1 MVKVAGRR
9 EMLKRSYLVSCISTI
24 LILSTDAYPLVPS
37 QVRHH
42 RRTHVVVQRLARSTG
57 GSAAITSSLDQRT
70 IEEESNFWVAVRKRN
85 PAEEKYRVPCFQN
98 LDKDGSLP
106 DACYTSL
113 TDPAFQPKPSCLV
126 SIDLSETTLDDDTL
140 SYVHQCIDAG
150 LTTIQGGTPYCY
162 RLLQEQTPRTV
173 LNRANLVTS
182 LRVPTLLAGNPRDV
196 LLRPLYET
204 GGPCIDTLQLQH
216 NPKSPYF
223 MDLLDVATDLQR
235 EGLIRSIVGY
245 RMPSKLMREAHE
257 CGFRIETNQ
266 IPMSLLDPCRN
277 YNPEL
282 LLAAKDTN
290 TLLVIDSPLAGGL
303 LTDRYHSRRGEPF
316 LYELTPSERH
326 HLFSLYEWSK
336 RRTTRKNPWIGF
348 QSDLIDVLYHIALKH
363 RVSIDTVV
371 LRWTLQQDYV
381 SRVVVQGDLRDIE
394 EQRQFQPQR
403 LRRVFSF
410 ELDDDEINQL
420 WEASGCEKP
429 SATLPMLNLE
439 NLEMSGNGLFL
450 PSDMTR

>member
-1 MVKVAGRR
+1 M
-9 EMLKRSYLVSCISTI
+9 
-24 LILSTDAYPLVPS
+24 LILSTDAYPALVPS
-37 QVRHH
+37 NVRHH
-42 RRTHVVVQRLARSTG
+42 RRMQQVIQRLTRS
-57 GSAAITSSLDQRT
+57 SSDCAAITSSEPRA
-70 IEEESNFWVAVRKRN
+70 IEEESNFWIAVRKRN
-85 PAEEKYRVPCFQN
+85 PVDEEYRVPCFQN

-113 TDPAFQPKPSCLV
+113 SDPAFQPKPSCLV

-162 RLLQEQTPRTV
+162 RVLQEQTPRTV

-204 GGPCIDTLQLQH
+204 GGPCLDTLQLQH

-245 RMPSKLMREAHE
+245 RLPPKLMREAHA

-266 IPMSLLDPCRN
+266 VPMNLLDPCRN

-303 LTDRYHSRRGEPF
+303 LSDRYHSRRGEPYK
-316 LYELTPSERH
+316 YELTPSERH

-336 RRTTRKNPWIGF
+336 RRKTSKTPWIGF
-348 QSDLIDVLYHIALKH
+348 QSDMMNVLYDIALKH

-371 LRWTLQQDYV
+371 LRWTLQQEYV
-381 SRVVVQGDLRDIE
+381 SRVVVPCDLRDIE

-410 ELDDDEINQL
+410 ELDDNEVDQL

-429 SATLPMLNLE
+429 SAALPLFNFE
-439 NLEMSGNGLFL
+439 DVEMSGNGLFL
-450 PSDMTR
+450 PSDRTR

>member
-1 MVKVAGRR
+1 MIEVARTEMPNRR
-9 EMLKRSYLVSCISTI
+9 SLIMCIFTFISA
-24 LILSTDAYPLVPS
+24 TDAYPLVPLNA
-37 QVRHH
+37 RHA
-42 RRTHVVVQRLARSTG
+42 RRKQPLTQRLATRSTG
-57 GSAAITSSLDQRT
+57 RTRAITPPEQSA

-85 PAEEKYRVPCFQN
+85 PVEEEYRVPCFQH

-106 DACYTSL
+106 NACYTSL
-113 TDPAFQPKPSCLV
+113 SDPSFEPKPSCLV

-150 LTTIQGGTPYCY
+150 LTTVQGGTPYCY

-182 LRVPTLLAGNPRDV
+182 LRVPTLLAGSPRDV
-196 LLRPLYET
+196 LLRPLYEI
-204 GGPCIDTLQLQH
+204 GGPSIDTLQLQH

-235 EGLIRSIVGY
+235 EGLIRSIVAY
-245 RMPSKLMREAHE
+245 RLPPNLMREAHD

-266 IPMSLLDPCRN
+266 IPMNLLDPCRN

-282 LLAAKDTN
+282 LLAAKDTG

-303 LTDRYHSRRGEPF
+303 LSDRYRNRRGEPYK
-316 LYELTPSERH
+316 YELARSERH
-326 HLFSLYEWSK
+326 HLFSLHEWSK
-336 RRTTRKNPWIGF
+336 RNKRNKDPWLGF
-348 QSDLIDVLYHIALKH
+348 QTGMMDVLYHIALKH
-363 RVSIDTVV
+363 RVPIETVV

-381 SRVVVQGDLRDIE
+381 SRVVVQCDLRDIE
-394 EQRQFQPQR
+394 EQRQLQAQR

-410 ELDDDEINQL
+410 ELSDEEIDQL

-429 SATLPMLNLE
+429 SASTHLPLHFE
-439 NLEMSGNGLFL
+439 EHLEMGGNGLFL
-450 PSDMTR
+450 PSNNRR